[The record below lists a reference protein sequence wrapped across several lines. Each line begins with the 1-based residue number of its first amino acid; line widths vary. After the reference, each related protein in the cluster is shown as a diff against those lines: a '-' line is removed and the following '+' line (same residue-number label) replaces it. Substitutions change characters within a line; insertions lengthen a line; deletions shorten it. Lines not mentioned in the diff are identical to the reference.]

1 MNQFVSNGG
10 CIVMVSSEMP
20 EILGVAD
27 RIIVMREGKITGELS
42 GDEATELKLIQLAS
56 F

>member
-1 MNQFVSNGG
+1 MNQFVADGG

-27 RIIVMREGKITGELS
+27 RIIVMREGRITGEVR
-42 GDEATELKLIQLAS
+42 GEEATELKLIELAS